1 MATGFKPRL
10 TDSRVPTLCSWCCCL
25 CSFYFLSP
33 FSPSLSFFS
42 ISERVDRHQGL
53 FPVLIR
59 VSPISERLA
68 APDPSQTLTV
78 LFSVP
83 LLSPFTGSVVL
94 CNYVLIRDLIS
105 SMDCE
110 S

>member
-1 MATGFKPRL
+1 MAIGFKPRL
-10 TDSRVPTLCSWCCCL
+10 TNSRVPTLCSWCCCL

-33 FSPSLSFFS
+33 FSPSVSFFS
-42 ISERVDRHQGL
+42 ISGRVDRHQGL
-53 FPVLIR
+53 FPLLFVF
-59 VSPISERLA
+59 P
-68 APDPSQTLTV
+68 PSLSSWLLLTLPR
-78 LFSVP
+78 P
-83 LLSPFTGSVVL
+83 LPCYFLSRCFPPFTGSVVL